1 MTTPTQ
7 QVYQQGVLEGIR
19 QERNRIFKSELWN
32 ILRAQGWSEFSLSQL
47 CAELKLLDEVNP
59 LGE

>member
-1 MTTPTQ
+1 MSTPTQ
-7 QVYQQGVLEGIR
+7 QVYQNGVRDGIR
-19 QERNRIFKSELWN
+19 QERERIMKSELWN
-32 ILRAQGWSEFSLSQL
+32 ILRAQGWSEYSMSAL